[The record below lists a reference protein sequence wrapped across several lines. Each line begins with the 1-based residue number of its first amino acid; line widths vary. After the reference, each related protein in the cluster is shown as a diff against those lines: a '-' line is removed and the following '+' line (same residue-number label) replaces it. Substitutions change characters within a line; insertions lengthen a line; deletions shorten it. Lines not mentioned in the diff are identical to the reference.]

1 MLSQD
6 AKDKA
11 MESLI
16 NAYISRELIG
26 KPDLQLK
33 NDTSLFESRILDSR
47 SLIKLVMYVEHQFGV
62 VVPPEELFP
71 ENFETIDRLCVYLR
85 SKKKMT

>member
-1 MLSQD
+1 
-6 AKDKA
+6 

-16 NAYISRELIG
+16 NDYVRRELLS
-26 KPDLQLK
+26 KPEVELK
-33 NDTSLFESRILDSR
+33 NDTPLFESKILDSR
-47 SLIKLVMYVEHQFGV
+47 SLIKLVLFVEHQFGV

-85 SKKKMT
+85 SKKAA